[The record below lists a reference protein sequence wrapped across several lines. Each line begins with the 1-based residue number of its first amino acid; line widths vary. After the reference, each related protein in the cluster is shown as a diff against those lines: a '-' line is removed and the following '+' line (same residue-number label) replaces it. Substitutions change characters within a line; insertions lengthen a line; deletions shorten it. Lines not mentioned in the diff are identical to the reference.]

1 LKIRL
6 EDRLPFV
13 TVTLGR
19 GTREIVLDRV
29 LLDTGSAA
37 TLFSVDEV
45 AKLGIVPEPTD
56 QVRRV
61 VGVGGSEFVLTKR
74 IERLSLGD
82 IETREFPIQVGA
94 MEYGFSI
101 QGLLG
106 VDFFVQAS
114 VVIDLGRL
122 EISRTQSDS

>member
-1 LKIRL
+1 MKIRL

-45 AKLGIVPEPTD
+45 AKIGIVPEPTD

-74 IERLSLGD
+74 IERLVLGN

-94 MEYGFSI
+94 MEYGFPI

-106 VDFFVQAS
+106 VDFFVQSS

-122 EISRTQSDS
+122 EISRSRT